1 MGLTILLTGCS
12 AESMEKLLSPMVVA
26 PPATIERDVKGHD
39 QIYAIQVVLRMA
51 RQRPDNQTYSAYG
64 LSNFV
69 TPPLPL
75 FQQIDLSK
83 DDAGNVTITSKRKA
97 FDVVKGKNVCYGLE
111 LKYYDLNGKLINHQF
126 SHYDPEDLESS
137 TLLHH
142 QHFFTLQNYSLYG
155 QQLTYPM
162 RLDST
167 YYDRYLFKTDDDDRC
182 VRSTVASPVNVYVP
196 VGKAV
201 KDNLRYN
208 AFLGQK
214 AVEVSMTRQATDTYR
229 DPSTG
234 TEYELYKAMDQTTL
248 NGMVKEIFTY
258 DYRDTDPVE
267 DELRRGIKG
276 SDDMGRL
283 RVGDPVK
290 LLQRNRD
297 LMTATNYDRL
307 GFKGILRF
315 HKSDMAFQMRICI
328 SHMITATEKYFTA
341 NGVQGL
347 NNHDEIQPSWN
358 TFDIDYPIAFRV
370 IADADEPNKEKF
382 LDDVRRFYPEATADG
397 LARMFAAD
405 DDYYRHIPQI
415 TM

>member
-1 MGLTILLTGCS
+1 MGLTILLSGCS

-83 DDAGNVTITSKRKA
+83 DDAGNVTITSERKA

-111 LKYYDLNGKLINHQF
+111 LRYFDINGKLINHQF
-126 SHYDPEDLESS
+126 SRYDPEDLESS

-142 QHFFTLQNYSLYG
+142 QHFFTLQNYSLTG
-155 QQLTYPM
+155 EQLTYPM
-162 RLDST
+162 SLDST
-167 YYDRYLFKTDDDDRC
+167 YYDRYLFKTDDEGR
-182 VRSTVASPVNVYVP
+182 RLKSTVASPKNVYVE
-196 VGKAV
+196 VGKEV
-201 KDNLRYN
+201 DNDLPYN
-208 AFLGQK
+208 ASLARK
-214 AVEVSMTRQATDTYR
+214 AVEVSMTRQATAPYR

-234 TEYELYKAMDQTTL
+234 KEYELYKAIDQTAL
-248 NGMVKEIFTY
+248 NAMVKEIFTY

-267 DELRRGIKG
+267 LELGQAVKG
-276 SDDMGRL
+276 NDDMGRSRL
-283 RVGDPVK
+283 GEPVK
-290 LLQRNRD
+290 LLQRHRD
-297 LMTATNYDRL
+297 LMTAKNYDRL
-307 GFKGILRF
+307 GFKGMLRF
-315 HKSDMAFQMRICI
+315 HKSNVAFQMRICI
-328 SHMITATEKYFTA
+328 SHMIGSKEKYLTA
-341 NGVQGL
+341 NGIEGL
-347 NNHDEIQPSWN
+347 NGHDEIQPSWN

-370 IADADEPNKEKF
+370 IADADEADKEKF
-382 LDDVRRFYPEATADG
+382 GADVRRYYPEAATET
-397 LARMFAAD
+397 LVRMFATD
-405 DDYYRHIPQI
+405 GDYYRLIPQI